1 MRSLKTTLY
10 TLLTLLLVG
19 CSGPKMIPEPVLRD
33 ILRDAFISQA
43 AATRSDY
50 ARQKGVAVDTMDM
63 HTPIL
68 KRYGYTLDDMRYT
81 VRQMS
86 VRKSNPLPNIL
97 EIVSADIK
105 SVSQVAQARYLVKL
119 KLDTLARNFS
129 ADTIYRRDTTIT
141 GRIDG
146 LKWTILPLAGDT
158 ALQVG
163 NYQIMFDYSTGRST
177 GAFSKTLQYTR
188 VMDSLR
194 KDNNSMWLSRVKDT
208 VKFERS
214 ITIAKPDVKRME
226 FLFKESK
233 PPKGQIADTVYLKN
247 IRVVHTLPKAE
258 ANKVFYIYK
267 SGLIP
272 IEDRIETALYKQRL
286 RELEAIDSTA
296 LKLEP
301 CPDTTKRYFQI
312 PYQALKATQERPQ
325 PNHPAPPKI

>member
-10 TLLTLLLVG
+10 TLLTAILVG

-43 AATRSDY
+43 AATRSNY
-50 ARQKGVAVDTMDM
+50 ARQKRVSIDTMDM

-119 KLDTLARNFS
+119 KIDTLARNFTV
-129 ADTIYRRDTTIT
+129 DTVYRKDTTIS

-146 LKWTILPLAGDT
+146 LKWAIRPPTGDT
-158 ALQVG
+158 VLPVGTYQVR
-163 NYQIMFDYSTGRST
+163 FEYSTGQSNST
-177 GAFSKTLQYTR
+177 SSKTLQYTR
-188 VMDSLR
+188 VVDSLR
-194 KDNNSMWLSRVKDT
+194 KDNNSMWLSRTKDT
-208 VKFERS
+208 ITFERN
-214 ITIAKPDVKRME
+214 IAIIHPEVRRLE
-226 FLFKESK
+226 FAFKESK
-233 PPKGQIADTVYLKN
+233 PTKGRIRDTVYLRN
-247 IRVVHTLPKAE
+247 IQVVHTLPTAL
-258 ANKVFYIYK
+258 ANKIYYIHK

-272 IEDRIETALYKQRL
+272 IQDRIETALYQQRL
-286 RELEAIDSTA
+286 RELAAIDSA
-296 LKLEP
+296 ELKLRP
-301 CPDTTKRYFQI
+301 CLDSTKRYFDG
-312 PYQALKATQERPQ
+312 PRRE
-325 PNHPAPPKI
+325 PKINSEHPLSTLSSPPQI